1 MRNTAPYISHNGI
14 HRHELDHTLCN
25 RKVHTDLDVMSD
37 SQTGSGHDCSEQS
50 STLMVSKQCWIICMA
65 LGRPP
70 LTILNVEVAERLAE
84 MYDFE
89 ELDAIDEGY
98 DKLVAAIT
106 TIRGAY
112 GKKKPNHSTSRI
124 TEEI

>member
-1 MRNTAPYISHNGI
+1 M
-14 HRHELDHTLCN
+14 LDH
-25 RKVHTDLDVMSD
+25 
-37 SQTGSGHDCSEQS
+37 
-50 STLMVSKQCWIICMA
+50 MA

-70 LTILNVEVAERLAE
+70 LTVLNVEVAERLAE
-84 MYDFE
+84 MHDFE